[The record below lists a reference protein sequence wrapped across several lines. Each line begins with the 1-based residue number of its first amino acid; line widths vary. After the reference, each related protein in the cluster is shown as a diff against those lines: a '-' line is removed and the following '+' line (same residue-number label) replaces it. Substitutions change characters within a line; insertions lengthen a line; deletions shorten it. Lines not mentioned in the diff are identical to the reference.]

1 MTHET
6 AVLLARACQYI
17 EADLVAAVKSGNP
30 DAIIEHATGAML
42 LRHVVKYVVEGEES
56 YGRS

>member
-17 EADLVAAVKSGNP
+17 EADLKAAVEASDKER
-30 DAIIEHATGAML
+30 ILETATGAAA
-42 LRHVVKYVVEGEES
+42 LRHVVKYIVEGED